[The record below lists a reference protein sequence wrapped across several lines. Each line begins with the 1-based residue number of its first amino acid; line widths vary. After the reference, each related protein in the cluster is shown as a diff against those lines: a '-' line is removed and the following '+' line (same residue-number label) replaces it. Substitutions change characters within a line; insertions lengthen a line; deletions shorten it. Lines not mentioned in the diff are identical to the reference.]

1 MFLLLLSACLL
12 LIVLF
17 WPPLYLLSPEQ
28 LALFRCRRRRRRC
41 RRRLSHLHN
50 SATLL
55 ALAAAAVAAAAT
67 VNAAAG
73 ADAVASAAA
82 VVVVL
87 ATPFE
92 PRKRQ
97 LRMAPPS
104 PPPPLS
110 RASCLNAAT
119 VSAHCCRVALLLV
132 RSLSIRANAARASV
146 RASASAN
153 RRPTQSCLPVRLRVC
168 PFVRSPARWLLRE
181 LASCVH
187 YHLPPPPP
195 PPTKVAVELILIG
208 CVRGPADCVCVRAN
222 LTSDACFGE
231 TVNAALRG
239 RRALAS

>member
-28 LALFRCRRRRRRC
+28 LALFRCRRR

-104 PPPPLS
+104 PPPLS